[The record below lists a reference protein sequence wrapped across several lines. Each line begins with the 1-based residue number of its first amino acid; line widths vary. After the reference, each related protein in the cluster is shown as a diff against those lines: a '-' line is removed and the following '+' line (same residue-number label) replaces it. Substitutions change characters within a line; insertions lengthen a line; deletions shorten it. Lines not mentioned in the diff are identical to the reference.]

1 MGFVP
6 GSMKS
11 DIPANSYPYDDLQN
25 KESPNYAGSVS
36 SEASSDN
43 ASVDHGAEESY
54 SSTPQNNQSKG
65 NGKRARKLLTEEQ
78 SRVLHDLLRRTS
90 FPSTQVRQ
98 EVAAQLGLSPR
109 KVQVFFQNK
118 RQKQRK
124 KSTLSMP
131 TQVKMAESQRMLQAR
146 SAEASPVQQ
155 NDTYPRNLSPLSQTQ
170 LHGDIR
176 DVTPSVS
183 LNTNTSPPSI
193 QHYHPP
199 QSLPFK
205 WPHSYSE
212 PRRAFERP
220 YWHESRYDRKDF
232 NASGFFKAS
241 PDLTTSRSTPP
252 YTREL
257 YMNQNASR
265 ILPPIV
271 SNIRTSNTK
280 LPSID
285 EVVSRAPY

>member
-1 MGFVP
+1 
-6 GSMKS
+6 MKS
-11 DIPANSYPYDDLQN
+11 DIPANSHPYDELQT
-25 KESPNYAGSVS
+25 KLSPNYAGSVS

-54 SSTPQNNQSKG
+54 FSTRQNAQTKG

-124 KSTLSMP
+124 KFNLSMP
-131 TQVKMAESQRMLQAR
+131 SEVKMAESQRMLQAR

-155 NDTYPRNLSPLSQTQ
+155 NDTYPRNLSPLSQPQ

-176 DVTPSVS
+176 DVPPSVS
-183 LNTNTSPPSI
+183 LNTNTSLPSI

-199 QSLPFK
+199 PSIPFK

-220 YWHESRYDRKDF
+220 YWHESRYDRNES
-232 NASGFFKAS
+232 NASGFFTVR
-241 PDLTTSRSTPP
+241 PDLTTSHLTPSC
-252 YTREL
+252 TREP
-257 YMNQNASR
+257 YIHQNASR
-265 ILPPIV
+265 TLPPIV

-285 EVVSRAPY
+285 EVVSRAHY